1 MREPL
6 TDEPERKRPPMPG
19 AGRPPGALNKFTR
32 ELKTALLDAAILSDF
47 AKDPSGDENAP
58 HTLTNFC
65 LTMVH
70 KFPELYF
77 QALMRLVPKEINTRL
92 QNDTTLDITYRTM
105 SEVKDAMLAEGV
117 TPKLISDIEKMLPVP
132 IHHEEE
138 PAVDEEAHDDVELLD
153 RGRA

>member
-1 MREPL
+1 
-6 TDEPERKRPPMPG
+6 
-19 AGRPPGALNKFTR
+19 
-32 ELKTALLDAAILSDF
+32 
-47 AKDPSGDENAP
+47 
-58 HTLTNFC
+58 
-65 LTMVH
+65 MVH

-105 SEVKDAMLAEGV
+105 SEVKDAMLAEGM
-117 TPKLISDIEKMLPVP
+117 TPKLILDIEKMLPVP